1 VRHKTETKEGN
12 RLLVDIGKKISEY
25 RQAAG
30 ITQTELGSR
39 LGVSRFQM
47 SKHESGAAEMPITR
61 LFRICQEL
69 NVLPPEFVRALSLRK
84 KK

>member
-1 VRHKTETKEGN
+1 MRHKTETKEGN
-12 RLLVDIGKKISEY
+12 RLLVAIGKKISEH

-30 ITQTELGSR
+30 ITQADLGAR
-39 LGVSRFQM
+39 LNVSRFQM
-47 SKHESGAAEMPITR
+47 SKHESGAAEMPVTR

-69 NVLPPEFVRALSLRK
+69 NVLPTEFVRALSLRK